1 MPPSDLRFDLEA
13 ALDSNPTLSLHCRM
27 SKMADLSPRKRAERV
42 AREERLA
49 QALRENLHRRKEQAR
64 AQAERTV
71 KPNSA
76 GNGLSDAPLSSKTN
90 RHGGTT
96 AD

>member
-1 MPPSDLRFDLEA
+1 
-13 ALDSNPTLSLHCRM
+13 M

-42 AREERLA
+42 AREEREERLA